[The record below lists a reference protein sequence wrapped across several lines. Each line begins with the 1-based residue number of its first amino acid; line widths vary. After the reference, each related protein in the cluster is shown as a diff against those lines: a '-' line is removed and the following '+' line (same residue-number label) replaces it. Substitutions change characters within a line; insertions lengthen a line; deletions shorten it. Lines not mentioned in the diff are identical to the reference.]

1 MKPNKDLTVNSD
13 DLDDFQNIIGVR
25 FSDTKYLIQSL
36 LHSSLFSGDKTKLDK
51 FKKVNNLESDNYEK
65 LEYLG
70 DSVLGLIVAE
80 YFYHDE
86 EIEEYA
92 KAQKR
97 TIEGVLTDIKKIL
110 ASNESLKP
118 LAEDIKLD
126 KYILYGV
133 LENISDIFDDVIE
146 ALIAAIHLDQ
156 GYIEAKNFV
165 YHFFDLRGALGKID
179 GLNPKG
185 KLSEICDENVRGHP
199 EYKLIKEEG
208 PDHKKIFT
216 VGLYVCDE
224 QVSIGTGHRIKDAE
238 ADAAEKYLKEMGLTN
253 LKQEN

>member
-1 MKPNKDLTVNSD
+1 MKMRVNNDLTVSSE
-13 DLDDFQNIIGVR
+13 DLDDFQNIIGVQ
-25 FSDTKYLIQSL
+25 FNDTKYLIQSL
-36 LHSSLFSGDKTKLDK
+36 LHSSLFSGDKTKLDA
-51 FKKVNNLESDNYEK
+51 FKKVNDLESDNYEK

-86 EIEEYA
+86 EIEDYA

-110 ASNESLKP
+110 ASNEGLTP
-118 LAEDIKLD
+118 LADKIHLE

-156 GYIEAKNFV
+156 GYIEAKDFV
-165 YHFFDLRGALGKID
+165 NRFFDLRGALGKID

-185 KLSEICDENVRGHP
+185 KLSEICDKNGWDLP
-199 EYKLIKEEG
+199 EYRLINEQG
-208 PDHKKIFT
+208 PDHKKSFT
-216 VGLYVCDE
+216 IGLYVCGG
-224 QVSIGTGHRIKDAE
+224 QVSIGNGYKIKDAE
-238 ADAAEKYLKEMGLTN
+238 ADAAEKYLKEIIPTN
-253 LKQEN
+253 

>member
-1 MKPNKDLTVNSD
+1 MKPHNDLTVSSN
-13 DLDDFQNIIGVR
+13 DLDEFQNIIGVQ
-25 FSDTKYLIQSL
+25 FNDTKYLIQAL
-36 LHSSLFSGDKTKLDK
+36 LHSSLFSGNKSKLDA

-92 KAQKR
+92 RAQKR

-118 LAEDIKLD
+118 LAEDIKLE

-133 LENISDIFDDVIE
+133 LENISDVFDDVIE

-156 GYIEAKNFV
+156 GYIEANNFV
-165 YHFFDLRGALGKID
+165 CNHFDLRGALGKID

-185 KLSEICDENVRGHP
+185 KLSEICDKNGWDLP
-199 EYKLIKEEG
+199 EYRLLDEQG
-208 PDHKKIFT
+208 PDHKKSFT
-216 VGLYVCDE
+216 IGLYVCGE
-224 QVSIGTGHRIKDAE
+224 QVSIGIGNKIKDAE
-238 ADAAEKYLKEMGLTN
+238 ADAAEKYLKKMGSTN
-253 LKQEN
+253 

>member
-1 MKPNKDLTVNSD
+1 MKPNKDLTVSSEE
-13 DLDDFQNIIGVR
+13 LDEFQKIIGVR
-25 FSDTKYLIQSL
+25 FENNKYLIQSL
-36 LHSSLFSGDKTKLDK
+36 LHSSLFSGDKTKLDA
-51 FKKVNNLESDNYEK
+51 FKKVNGLEYDNYEK

-118 LAEDIKLD
+118 LAEDIELE

-165 YHFFDLRGALGKID
+165 YRFFDLRGALGKID

-185 KLSEICDENVRGHP
+185 KLSEICDKNGWDLP
-199 EYKLIKEEG
+199 EYRLINEQG
-208 PDHKKIFT
+208 PDHKKMFT
-216 VGLYVCDE
+216 IGLYVCGE
-224 QVSIGTGHRIKDAE
+224 QVSIGTGHKIKDAE
-238 ADAAEKYLKEMGLTN
+238 ADAAEKYLKEIKSIN
-253 LKQEN
+253 Y

>member
-1 MKPNKDLTVNSD
+1 MKPNNDLTVSSK
-13 DLDDFQNIIGVR
+13 DLNEFQNIIGVQ
-25 FSDTKYLIQSL
+25 FNDTKYLIQSL
-36 LHSSLFSGDKTKLDK
+36 LHSSLFSGDKTKLDA

-92 KAQKR
+92 RAQKR

-118 LAEDIKLD
+118 LAEDIKLE

-133 LENISDIFDDVIE
+133 LENISDVFDDVIE
-146 ALIAAIHLDQ
+146 ALIAAIHLDR
-156 GYIEAKNFV
+156 GYTEANNFV
-165 YHFFDLRGALGKID
+165 CNFFDLRGALGKID

-185 KLSEICDENVRGHP
+185 KLSEICDKNCWDLP
-199 EYKLIKEEG
+199 EYRLINEQG
-208 PDHKKIFT
+208 PDHKKSFT
-216 VGLYVCDE
+216 IGLYVQGA
-224 QVSIGTGHRIKDAE
+224 QVSTGTGCKIKDAE
-238 ADAAEKYLKEMGLTN
+238 ADAAEKFLKEMG
-253 LKQEN
+253 

>member
-1 MKPNKDLTVNSD
+1 MKPNNDLTVSSKE
-13 DLDDFQNIIGVR
+13 LDDFQNIIGVQ
-25 FSDTKYLIQSL
+25 FNDTKYLIQSL
-36 LHSSLFSGDKTKLDK
+36 LHSSLFSGNKSKLDA

-92 KAQKR
+92 RAQKR

-118 LAEDIKLD
+118 LADKIHLE

-156 GYIEAKNFV
+156 GYTEANKFV
-165 YHFFDLRGALGKID
+165 CKFFDISGALDKID
-179 GLNPKG
+179 DLNPKG
-185 KLSEICDENVRGHP
+185 KLSEICDKNSCDLP
-199 EYKLIKEEG
+199 EYRLINEQG
-208 PDHKKIFT
+208 PDHKKSFT
-216 VGLYVCDE
+216 VGLYVCGR
-224 QVSIGTGHRIKDAE
+224 QVSIGTGCKIKEAE
-238 ADAAEKYLKEMGLTN
+238 ADAAEKYLKEM
-253 LKQEN
+253 ES

>member
-1 MKPNKDLTVNSD
+1 MRVNNDLTVSSD
-13 DLDDFQNIIGVR
+13 DLDEFQNIIGVQ

-36 LHSSLFSGDKTKLDK
+36 LHSSLFSGNKSKLDA
-51 FKKVNNLESDNYEK
+51 FKKANNLESDNYEK

-110 ASNESLKP
+110 ASNEGLTP
-118 LAEDIKLD
+118 LADKIHLE

-185 KLSEICDENVRGHP
+185 KLSEICDKNGWDLP
-199 EYKLIKEEG
+199 EYRLINEQG
-208 PDHKKIFT
+208 PDHKKSFT
-216 VGLYVCDE
+216 IGLYVHGG
-224 QVSIGTGHRIKDAE
+224 QVSTGTGCKIKDAE
-238 ADAAEKYLKEMGLTN
+238 ADAAEKYLKEMDS
-253 LKQEN
+253 